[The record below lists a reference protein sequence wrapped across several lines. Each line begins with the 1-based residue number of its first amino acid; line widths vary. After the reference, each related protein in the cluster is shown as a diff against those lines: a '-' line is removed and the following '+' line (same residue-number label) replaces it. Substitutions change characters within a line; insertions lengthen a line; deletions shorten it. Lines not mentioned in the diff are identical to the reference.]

1 MENYKDNIIATRVG
15 SLGSSDAK
23 MVAKIGRVG
32 KLAYADKERLAVLTG
47 QKEQHDFSNA
57 ATRNGDYIEQEIFK
71 DLQNKWD
78 DAKSNPIWL
87 SPSLSTNRCDV
98 INHIDIETV
107 QGEYL
112 VWYEVK
118 ASRYSTAQVK
128 AEYEDQLKWHHYLLN
143 EKASLMHLKPAL
155 LLVHYLVEDYNAPY
169 DPERV
174 TTIPVHFN
182 GDYFADIQKGLDIIN
197 EALADFKW
205 EPREELEASDL
216 PDNLRQQL
224 DYITARLREA
234 EQIKAET
241 ESFKEKLLAVCLQN
255 GVKSIKAE
263 GWSAIIKEGYVSS
276 RLNSSKLKADHP
288 DLYEQ
293 YLSQSNVK
301 PSLTLKVN

>member
-23 MVAKIGRVG
+23 MVAKIGRTG

-47 QKEQHDFSNA
+47 QAEQHDFSNA
-57 ATRNGDYIEQEIFK
+57 ATRNGDYIEQEIYK
-71 DLQNKWD
+71 DIRGKWD
-78 DAKSNPIWL
+78 DAKSNPICL
-87 SPSLSTNRCDV
+87 STSLSTPRCNV

-118 ASRYSTAQVK
+118 ASRYSIQQVK

-143 EKASLMHLKPAL
+143 EKAALMNLKPAL
-155 LLVHYLVEDYNAPY
+155 LLVHYLVEGYNAPY

-174 TTIPVHFN
+174 TTIPVRFN

-224 DYITARLREA
+224 DYITGRLREA

-241 ESFKEKLLAVCLQN
+241 ETFKSKLLSACLEH
-255 GVKSIKAE
+255 GIKTIKAE
-263 GWSAIIKEGYVSS
+263 GWSATVKDGYVSS
-276 RLNSSKLKADHP
+276 RLDSTKLKADHP
-288 DLYEQ
+288 ELYEQ

-301 PSLTLKVN
+301 PSITIKVK